1 MTPHA
6 IETASHEQTDFPH
19 AAQGEDTFFGQLD
32 DETLEHALKT
42 VSCNPQDVRQ
52 FLRSGALR

>member
-1 MTPHA
+1 MTPYS
-6 IETASHEQTDFPH
+6 IESTPHDQTDFAPF
-19 AAQGEDTFFGQLD
+19 AQGEDTLFGQLD
-32 DETLEHALKT
+32 DEALEHALKT